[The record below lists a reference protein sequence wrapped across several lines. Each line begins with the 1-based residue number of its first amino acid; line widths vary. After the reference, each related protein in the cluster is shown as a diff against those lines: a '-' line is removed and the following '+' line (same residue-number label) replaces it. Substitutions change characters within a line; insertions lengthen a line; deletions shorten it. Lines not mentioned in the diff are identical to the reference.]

1 VRVGIF
7 ALEDIKPDEEVTIEF
22 DYRYDTDRYS
32 AECPCGND
40 SCLVDDVC
48 GQAARL
54 NGLVWFVYSWLIS
67 DGRLADR
74 RFHQGRS
81 DPKVSQIDTSNIA
94 KSRTSRRSLSL
105 AVAVPSGTKAAPP
118 PAGVVLRAGPQEVVG
133 QGPGRP
139 QEDDPERL
147 CLGQGQRQVVR

>member
-32 AECPCGND
+32 AECPCGNE

-54 NGLVWFVYSWLIS
+54 NGLVGFDYVRPIS

-74 RFHQGRS
+74 RCHQGRS
-81 DPKVSQIDTSNIA
+81 DPNVNQIDTLKHS
-94 KSRTSRRSLSL
+94 
-105 AVAVPSGTKAAPP
+105 
-118 PAGVVLRAGPQEVVG
+118 
-133 QGPGRP
+133 
-139 QEDDPERL
+139 
-147 CLGQGQRQVVR
+147 